1 MSLLETF
8 KYPLKTVKHFFDSL
22 DGAFAPNTIRAYES
36 DYRHYAAWCNANQYD
51 VNQVDGETF
60 ASYVLEMGKSLKTA
74 TIRRRVASLSS
85 VFRLMKLK
93 DPTQEPEVILALKRL
108 HRKLGRAQQQTTPLT
123 KDLLEKLIAVC
134 DDDLIGLRNKVLL
147 RLGYETMR
155 RRAELCAFEFSDIKH
170 MPNSRYAINL
180 YSSKT
185 DQYGEG
191 KLLPISD
198 RLVELINF
206 WKSEANIEHG
216 RILRGFSRGSR
227 LGIN

>member
-1 MSLLETF
+1 M
-8 KYPLKTVKHFFDSL
+8 
-22 DGAFAPNTIRAYES
+22 
-36 DYRHYAAWCNANQYD
+36 
-51 VNQVDGETF
+51 
-60 ASYVLEMGKSLKTA
+60 
-74 TIRRRVASLSS
+74 
-85 VFRLMKLK
+85 
-93 DPTQEPEVILALKRL
+93 
-108 HRKLGRAQQQTTPLT
+108 
-123 KDLLEKLIAVC
+123 
-134 DDDLIGLRNKVLL
+134 LRNKVLL